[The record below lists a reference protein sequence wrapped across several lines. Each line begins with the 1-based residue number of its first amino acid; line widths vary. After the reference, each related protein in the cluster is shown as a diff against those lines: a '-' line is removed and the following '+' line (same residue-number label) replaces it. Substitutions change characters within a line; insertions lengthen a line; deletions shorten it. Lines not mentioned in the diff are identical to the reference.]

1 MIYDFTLQKGTPNG
15 STDDIEKPWKDK
27 VDALEKV
34 NEVLRQEIN
43 ELQEEAQSTMLV
55 LNQAKNK
62 LKDCK
67 ANEMRAEEERNL
79 KICDLKK
86 ELENLKFVK
95 FKLEG
100 AVKEMEIKYS
110 EELKI
115 GKARISEKKELEQ
128 KILEQ
133 QKKIHYLK
141 VVEQTCKDKENI
153 IVTLRERIQVYSDQH
168 AKFLAHNQAYEET
181 LKQNSELETKL
192 SDKIKELEQSKKS
205 AAALKGNITKIK
217 KKNQESEEII
227 ERIWDKIKDKG
238 FL

>member
-1 MIYDFTLQKGTPNG
+1 M
-15 STDDIEKPWKDK
+15 
-27 VDALEKV
+27 EKV
-34 NEVLRQEIN
+34 NEALRKEIN

-62 LKDCK
+62 LKESK
-67 ANEMRAEEERNL
+67 ANEMRAEEDCNL
-79 KICDLKK
+79 KVGDLKK
-86 ELENLKFVK
+86 ELETLKDVNSE
-95 FKLEG
+95 LEG
-100 AVKEMEIKYS
+100 KVKEMENKYS

-115 GKARISEKKELEQ
+115 GIARISEKKELEQ
-128 KILEQ
+128 KILDQ

-168 AKFLAHNQAYEET
+168 AKFLAQNQAYEET

-227 ERIWDKIKDKG
+227 ERIWYKTQDQLTPDEG